1 MQEKFRKFFIEIQK
15 DLKLYGF
22 LILLFSLYRLLFI
35 LAMPEFLSEETTFKD
50 IFFALWIGLRLS
62 LKSAGI
68 VVLISFLI
76 CSVSRFFLKAD
87 LSKLRFYLGAIYTIF
102 LTILFQARF
111 PYYNEFHSTF
121 NHNIFNAFKE
131 DGNAL
136 LITMIQQYHLILKLS
151 IADLELDLLNKTA
164 SRANENI
171 VLTSKE
177 FTLLEFLI
185 KNKDRVLSETTI
197 NSALSSFED
206 SNISNIVNVY
216 IYRLRNKI
224 DKKFDKKLIK
234 TIRGIG
240 FKISD
245 K

>member
-1 MQEKFRKFFIEIQK
+1 MKILIIEDDEKIVSFLKKGLIEECYVV
-15 DLKLYGF
+15 DSATNGDEGLYLASVNEYD
-22 LILLFSLYRLLFI
+22 LILLDIQLPVKNGIEVCKSLRDSNNQTPIIMLTAKDSIEDKIKGLDIGANDYLAKPFSFAELLARI
-35 LAMPEFLSEETTFKD
+35 RVQ
-50 IFFALWIGLRLS
+50 LRS
-62 LKSAGI
+62 NNS
-68 VVLISFLI
+68 VL
-76 CSVSRFFLKAD
+76 
-87 LSKLRFYLGAIYTIF
+87 
-102 LTILFQARF
+102 
-111 PYYNEFHSTF
+111 
-121 NHNIFNAFKE
+121 
-131 DGNAL
+131 
-136 LITMIQQYHLILKLS
+136 LKLS

-164 SRANENI
+164 TRANENI

>member
-1 MQEKFRKFFIEIQK
+1 MKILIIEDDEKIVSF
-15 DLKLYGF
+15 LKKGLVEECYVVDSATNGDEGLYLASVNEYD
-22 LILLFSLYRLLFI
+22 LILLDIQLPVKDGIEVCKSLRDSNNQTPIIMLTAKDSIEDKIKGLDIGANDYLAKPFSFAELLARI
-35 LAMPEFLSEETTFKD
+35 RVQ
-50 IFFALWIGLRLS
+50 LRS
-62 LKSAGI
+62 NNS
-68 VVLISFLI
+68 VL
-76 CSVSRFFLKAD
+76 
-87 LSKLRFYLGAIYTIF
+87 
-102 LTILFQARF
+102 
-111 PYYNEFHSTF
+111 
-121 NHNIFNAFKE
+121 
-131 DGNAL
+131 
-136 LITMIQQYHLILKLS
+136 LKLS

-206 SNISNIVNVY
+206 SNMSNIVNVY

>member
-1 MQEKFRKFFIEIQK
+1 MKILIIEDDEKIVNF
-15 DLKLYGF
+15 LKKGLEEECYVVDYSTNGEEGLYLASVNEYD
-22 LILLFSLYRLLFI
+22 LILLDIQLPLKDGIEVCKSIRASNNQTPIIMLTAKDSIEDKIKGLDIGANDYLAKPFSFAELLARI
-35 LAMPEFLSEETTFKD
+35 RVQ
-50 IFFALWIGLRLS
+50 LR
-62 LKSAGI
+62 KTNA
-68 VVLISFLI
+68 VL
-76 CSVSRFFLKAD
+76 
-87 LSKLRFYLGAIYTIF
+87 
-102 LTILFQARF
+102 
-111 PYYNEFHSTF
+111 
-121 NHNIFNAFKE
+121 
-131 DGNAL
+131 
-136 LITMIQQYHLILKLS
+136 LKLS
-151 IADLELDLLNKTA
+151 IADLELDLLNKIAT
-164 SRANENI
+164 RANENI

-185 KNKDRVLSETTI
+185 KNKDRVLSETII